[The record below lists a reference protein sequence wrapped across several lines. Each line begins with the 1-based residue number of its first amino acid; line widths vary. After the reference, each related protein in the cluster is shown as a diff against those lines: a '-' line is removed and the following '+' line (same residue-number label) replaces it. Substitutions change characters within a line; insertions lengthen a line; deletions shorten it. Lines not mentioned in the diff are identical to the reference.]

1 MATEVRGR
9 MRLRRITRPHRF
21 LPGITPGRI
30 PHVLGRSATRRRTL
44 SHMGVLDGK
53 VAIVTG
59 GGRGI
64 GARYCRGLAAEGA
77 RVMVA
82 DINEAGARD
91 IAAQIGAESTRVDV
105 SDEASV
111 QAMLADT
118 VRSFGRVDILVNN
131 AAIFTELIQPR
142 KAFDAIPVE
151 EWDRVMG
158 VNVRGTWLCARAV
171 APLFR
176 QQRSGVIVNISS
188 GTIFNG
194 TDGFAHYVTSKAAV
208 WGLTRVLARE
218 LGEYG
223 VRVNSITPG
232 LTSSEMVQEVYPAEV
247 LEARAQSRV
256 FRREQRP
263 DDLVGT
269 VVFLCSDA
277 SAFITGQTLNV
288 DGGAHFL

>member
-1 MATEVRGR
+1 
-9 MRLRRITRPHRF
+9 
-21 LPGITPGRI
+21 
-30 PHVLGRSATRRRTL
+30 
-44 SHMGVLDGK
+44 MGVLDGK

-77 RVMVA
+77 QVMVA

-91 IAAQIGAESTRVDV
+91 VAAQIDAQSTRADV

-111 QAMLADT
+111 QAMVAAT
-118 VRSFGRVDILVNN
+118 VRAFGRVDILVNN

-142 KAFDAIPVE
+142 KAFDAIPIE
-151 EWDRVMG
+151 EWDRVMA
-158 VNVRGTWLCARAV
+158 VNVRGTWLCSRAV

-194 TDGFAHYVTSKAAV
+194 TEGFAHYVTSKAAV
-208 WGLTRVLARE
+208 WGMTRVLARE

-223 VRVNSITPG
+223 VRVNAITPG
-232 LTSSEMVQEVYPAEV
+232 LTSSEMVQEVYPAEL

-256 FRREQRP
+256 FRREQQP
-263 DDLVGT
+263 EDLVGT